1 MKFSFFRFTLLIL
14 IIGTSIC
21 FAQSGEVT
29 GKITDGADGSPL
41 WGTNIIVA
49 GTSIGTTTDM
59 EGKYRLSRVP
69 VGNQIII
76 FKYLGYRPDSIKVV
90 ILSGKTTKVDTKL
103 ELEAIAGQEVIVTA
117 QLQGQA
123 AAINQQLSSN
133 KIVNVV
139 SKDRIEELPD
149 QNAAESVGR
158 LPGISIQRDAG
169 EGTKLVVRGLA
180 PKFNSVTV
188 NGQRIPSTDAQNRSV
203 DLSMISSDMLAG
215 IEVFKALT
223 PDLDADAVGGTVN
236 FQIKKADEGWKSSI
250 KLQGGYINQDKAYD
264 NYRGNFAV
272 SNRFLDKKL
281 GVLVTGNIQR
291 ANRGSDILDASYLFD
306 SESKNAIGSKITVEN
321 VNLGDRVEIRDRFGA
336 SLVMDYEFENG
347 ELLLSS
353 LYGRTNRDEVRRRKR
368 YRVDAAYVE
377 YWLRNREINID
388 LFTNSLSG
396 KYNFGPIISTF
407 QASYSFSGNDMP
419 FSHDSQFR
427 EVGAYLPTLVTNKGP
442 QLIPLGAKNNLEET
456 VFKQDFIDSEKSKDR
471 DFTGQVDFK
480 LPYTLLDDIRGE
492 FKFGGKIRDKSR
504 SMDKGQIMTL
514 AFTIDDIGK
523 ADPTNFATTREGKI
537 KISNF
542 FDDSYTIDDFLNGQ
556 YNFGPA
562 SPLDKDKLEAFKN
575 KYWSSYRDNNAFDLE
590 DYEAGES
597 VYAGYVMSEINIGK
611 DLMILPGFRFER
623 TVTSYTSKF
632 GQSKMD
638 EDGVI
643 QLVDSKD
650 TVGTV
655 GYSEFLPMVHIKY
668 NFTNWMD
675 LRLAFTK
682 TLSRPDYF
690 NLVPWERVLSFES
703 SVERG
708 EPYLK
713 HTKVW
718 NYDAYL
724 TFYGNFGLV
733 GIGGYYKKLKDI
745 DYLRTS
751 RITTPGPTLGYTL
764 VSPENSKY
772 DTEVKGL
779 EIEVQ
784 TNLRFL
790 PEPFDGIVIYAN
802 YSYIH
807 SKTHF
812 PYLVA
817 GPRNPRPPF
826 NFTFIDT
833 VREAR
838 MPGQAEHIANLTL
851 GYEKG
856 DFSGRISL
864 IYQGS
869 ALQVIGQR
877 EELDG
882 YSDAFV
888 RWDFA
893 AQYKLLPNLAL
904 QFNLNNFTN
913 LPEGSYLGLESYP
926 TKEEY
931 FGWSAD
937 LGIKFDL

>member
-1 MKFSFFRFTLLIL
+1 MKLRILRFTLLLFITC
-14 IIGTSIC
+14 TSIN

-29 GKITDGADGSPL
+29 GKITDGSDGSAL
-41 WGTNIIVA
+41 WGTNIMIA

-69 VGNQIII
+69 VGNHIIV
-76 FKYLGYRPDSIKVV
+76 FKYLGYRTDSVKVV
-90 ILSGKTTKVDTKL
+90 VLSGKTTKVDTKL
-103 ELEAIAGQEVIVTA
+103 DLEAISGQEVIITA

-169 EGTKLVVRGLA
+169 EGTKLIVRGLS

-188 NGQRIPSTDAQNRSV
+188 NGQRIPATDAQNRSV

-250 KLQGGYINQDKAYD
+250 KLQGGYINHDKAYD
-264 NYRGNFAV
+264 NYRGNFSL
-272 SNRFLDKKL
+272 SNRFMDNKL

-306 SESKNAIGSKITVEN
+306 SESKKATGSKIIVGN
-321 VNLGDRVEIRDRFGA
+321 LNLGDRLEIRDRFGA
-336 SLVMDYEFENG
+336 SLVMDYEFDNG

-396 KYNFGPIISTF
+396 KYNLGPVQSSF

-427 EVGAYLPTLVTNKGP
+427 EVGAYLPTLVSDKGP
-442 QLIPLGAKNNLEET
+442 KLIPLGAKNNLDET
-456 VFKQDFIDSEKSKDR
+456 IFKQDFIDSEKSKDR

-492 FKFGGKIRDKSR
+492 LKFGGKIRDKSR
-504 SMDKGQIMTL
+504 TMDKGQFMTL
-514 AFTIDDIGK
+514 AFTIDNIGK
-523 ADPTNFATTREGKI
+523 ANPSDFATTREGKI

-542 FDDSYTIDDFLNGQ
+542 YDDSYTIDDFLNGQ
-556 YNFGPA
+556 YDFGPA
-562 SPLDKDKLEAFKN
+562 KPLDRDKLEAFKN
-575 KYWSSYRDNNAFDLE
+575 KYWSSYRENHAFDLE

-632 GQSKMD
+632 GQAKVD
-638 EDGVI
+638 EDGIV
-643 QLVDSKD
+643 QLTDSKD

-655 GYSEFLPMVHIKY
+655 GYNEFLPMVHIKY

-690 NLVPWERVLSFES
+690 NLVPWERILSFDGT
-703 SVERG
+703 VERG

-751 RITTPGPTLGYTL
+751 RITKPGPTLGYTL

-802 YSYIH
+802 YSYIK
-807 SKTHF
+807 SKTYF

-826 NFTFIDT
+826 NFTFIDS
-833 VREAR
+833 VRESR

-856 DFSGRISL
+856 NFSGRISL

-869 ALQVIGQR
+869 ALQLIGQR
-877 EELDG
+877 AELDG
-882 YSDAFV
+882 YSDEFV

-893 AQYKLLPNLAL
+893 AQYKLLPDLAL

-913 LPEGSYLGLESYP
+913 LPEGSYLGYDAYP

>member
-1 MKFSFFRFTLLIL
+1 MKLRMLLNTLLLFITC
-14 IIGTSIC
+14 TSINL
-21 FAQSGEVT
+21 AQSGEVT

-41 WGTNIIVA
+41 WGTNIMVA

-69 VGNQIII
+69 AGNQVIV
-76 FKYLGYRPDSIKVV
+76 FKYLGYRTDSIKVV
-90 ILSGKTTKVDTKL
+90 ILLGKTTRVDTKL
-103 ELEAIAGQEVIVTA
+103 DLEAVAGQEVIVTA

-169 EGTKLVVRGLA
+169 EGTKLVVRGLS

-188 NGQRIPSTDAQNRSV
+188 NGQRIPATDAQNRSV
-203 DLSMISSDMLAG
+203 DLSMLSSDMLAG

-236 FQIKKADEGWKSSI
+236 FQVKKADTGLNSSL

-272 SNRFLDKKL
+272 SNRFLENKL
-281 GVLVTGNIQR
+281 GVLLTGNIQR

-306 SESKNAIGSKITVEN
+306 SENKNASASKIIVGN
-321 VNLGDRVEIRDRFGA
+321 LNLGDRREIRDRFGA
-336 SLVMDYEFENG
+336 SLVMDYELENG
-347 ELLLSS
+347 EIMLSS
-353 LYGRTNRDEVRRRKR
+353 LYGRTDRDEVRRRKR

-388 LFTNSLSG
+388 MFTNSLSG
-396 KYNFGPIISTF
+396 KHNFGWFNLSW
-407 QASYSFSGNDMP
+407 QGSYSYSGSDMP

-427 EVGAYLPTLVTNKGP
+427 EIGAFNADLVANKGP
-442 QLIPLGAKNNLEET
+442 KLIPLGAKNNLEET
-456 VFKQDFIDSEKSKDR
+456 IFKQDFIDSETSKDK
-471 DFTGQVDFK
+471 DFTGQF
-480 LPYTLLDDIRGE
+480 DIKMPFSLFADITGE
-492 FKFGGKIRDKSR
+492 IKFGGKIRDKNR
-504 SMDKGQIMTL
+504 TLDKGQFMTL
-514 AFTIDDIGK
+514 AFTIDNIGK
-523 ADPTNFATTREGKI
+523 ANPGDFATTREGKI
-537 KISNF
+537 KINNF
-542 FDDSYTIDDFLNGQ
+542 YDESYTIDDFLNGQ
-556 YNFGPA
+556 YEFGPA
-562 SPLDKDKLEAFKN
+562 KPLDRDKLEAFKN
-575 KYWSSYRDNNAFDLE
+575 KYWSSYVNNHAFDLE

-597 VYAGYVMSEINIGK
+597 VYAGYLMSEINVGP
-611 DLMILPGFRFER
+611 DLMILPGFRVER
-623 TVTSYTSKF
+623 TVTSYKSKF
-632 GQSKMD
+632 GQAKVD
-638 EDGVI
+638 EDGIV
-643 QLVDSKD
+643 QLTNSKD

-655 GYSEFLPMVHIKY
+655 GYNEFLPMIHIKY
-668 NFTNWMD
+668 NFTRWMD

-690 NLVPWERVLSFES
+690 NLVPWERVLSFEGTI
-703 SVERG
+703 ERG

-733 GIGGYYKKLKDI
+733 GIGGYYKKLRDI

-751 RITTPGPTLGYTL
+751 RITTPGPTVGYTL

-790 PEPFDGIVIYAN
+790 PEPFDGIVLYAN
-802 YSYIH
+802 YSYID
-807 SKTHF
+807 SKTFF

-817 GPRNPRPPF
+817 GKRNPRPPF
-826 NFTFIDT
+826 NFTFIDS

-838 MPGQAEHIANLTL
+838 MPGQAEHIANFTF

-856 DFSGRISL
+856 DFSGRVSL

-869 ALQVIGQR
+869 ALQIIGQR
-877 EELDG
+877 AELDG

-893 AQYKLLPNLAL
+893 AQYKIIKNLAL

-931 FGWSAD
+931 FGWTAD
-937 LGIKFDL
+937 LGIKYEF